1 MEVHF
6 PAELERKLN
15 ELAAQSGRSADELVQ
30 DAVAGMF
37 DDLAETRT
45 MLDRRYDEI
54 ESGKVNLIPGDEVE
68 AYFRDKR
75 EAALRAKPDA

>member
-15 ELAAQSGRSADELVQ
+15 EFAAQSGRPADELVQ

>member
-6 PAELERKLN
+6 TEELEKKLN
-15 ELAAQSGRSADELVQ
+15 ELAAQSGRPADELVQ

-37 DDLAETRT
+37 DELAETRK

-54 ESGKVNLIPGDEVE
+54 ESGKVKMIPGEEVE
-68 AYFRDKR
+68 AYFREKR
-75 EAALRAKPDA
+75 EAALRLKPGA